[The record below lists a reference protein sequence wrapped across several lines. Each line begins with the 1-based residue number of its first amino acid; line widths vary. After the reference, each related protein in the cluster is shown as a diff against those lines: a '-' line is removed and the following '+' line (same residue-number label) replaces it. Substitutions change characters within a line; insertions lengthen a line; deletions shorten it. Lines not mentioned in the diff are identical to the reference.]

1 MELTEVNAL
10 NMTLRGSRV
19 CEEKGR
25 RGRGERR
32 RRSRIDFRVRSE
44 ARALSAYN
52 AAIYPVSRIS
62 SGSSWKL
69 EMAVVGA
76 FSFKDKR
83 GKCPLGTS
91 FIARCSFKSALCGR
105 SGFMS
110 GSIHST
116 QHGTLPKSAPSSLL
130 GVSAP
135 FRSLIR
141 LSIAR
146 ARQRQRGDVCVC
158 PGAISSQVR
167 SVFHVIGRN
176 LPFGSSMEPYF
187 GLSKDHC
194 QVAPTLAFL
203 TRDEE
208 GFIASS
214 YLPTGLVSFFLRV
227 RPNNHRCSVCC
238 HAAIKADNN

>member
-32 RRSRIDFRVRSE
+32 RRSLIDFKGQIRSLGIRVQCDNLSRLPDQFRILLE
-44 ARALSAYN
+44 ARMG
-52 AAIYPVSRIS
+52 VVV
-62 SGSSWKL
+62 
-69 EMAVVGA
+69 VVGA

-91 FIARCSFKSALCGR
+91 FIAWCSFKSALCGR

-146 ARQRQRGDVCVC
+146 A
-158 PGAISSQVR
+158 
-167 SVFHVIGRN
+167 
-176 LPFGSSMEPYF
+176 
-187 GLSKDHC
+187 
-194 QVAPTLAFL
+194 PTT
-203 TRDEE
+203 TR
-208 GFIASS
+208 
-214 YLPTGLVSFFLRV
+214 
-227 RPNNHRCSVCC
+227 
-238 HAAIKADNN
+238 

>member
-1 MELTEVNAL
+1 MESTEVNAL

-32 RRSRIDFRVRSE
+32 RRSLIDFKGQIRSPCVIGIQCDKLFPLPDQFRILLE
-44 ARALSAYN
+44 ARMG
-52 AAIYPVSRIS
+52 VVV
-62 SGSSWKL
+62 
-69 EMAVVGA
+69 VVGA

-91 FIARCSFKSALCGR
+91 FIAWCSFKSALCGR

-146 ARQRQRGDVCVC
+146 A
-158 PGAISSQVR
+158 
-167 SVFHVIGRN
+167 
-176 LPFGSSMEPYF
+176 
-187 GLSKDHC
+187 
-194 QVAPTLAFL
+194 APTT
-203 TRDEE
+203 TR
-208 GFIASS
+208 
-214 YLPTGLVSFFLRV
+214 
-227 RPNNHRCSVCC
+227 
-238 HAAIKADNN
+238 